1 MSEHLRTAGRSA
13 MFTSLRHR
21 NARLFFLGLLVSNVG
36 TWMQMTAVSLVVY
49 ELTGN
54 ATDTGINLL
63 CQFLPM
69 LLLGS
74 WAGAVA
80 DRRDKRR
87 MAVWTQSM
95 QAAQALLLGV
105 LTLAGWTNLPMLYA
119 LSLMLGVIAA
129 FDNPARRGFVI
140 ELVEPHE
147 ISNAVSLNT
156 AVMTGSRIVGPALA
170 AFLKGPLGAG
180 WLFMLNGLSFLAILW
195 PLLAIDKQTLHPSV
209 PAKRGGTPV
218 RDAIRFIATDK
229 RLAVVFV
236 VFALVGTFA
245 FNYSVSLLKL
255 SDVRFGDRR
264 WFGILLASTGLGS
277 LIGSLL
283 TAARGTVTT
292 RWFFGNGLLLG
303 VSGLALAWAPGPW
316 VAIVASIPVGMGG
329 AAFIAGQNAILQQES
344 PPDMRGRLLALSAVA
359 FLGSTPIGAP
369 ITGWVA
375 DNISAEWSLAYGSV
389 VALVSVTVGYLL
401 RQSQRRD
408 VPPHQHQAAT
418 MLIDGSDAG
427 GVVPEAAGG

>member
-1 MSEHLRTAGRSA
+1 
-13 MFTSLRHR
+13 MFSSLRHR

-36 TWMQMTAVSLVVY
+36 TWMQMTAVALVVY

-54 ATDTGINLL
+54 ATDTGINML

-80 DRRDKRR
+80 DRHDKRR
-87 MAVWTQSM
+87 MAIITQGL
-95 QAAQALLLGV
+95 QAAQALALGV
-105 LTLAGWTNLPMLYA
+105 LTLAGLTTLPVLYA
-119 LSLMLGVIAA
+119 LSLLLGIVGA

-180 WLFMLNGLSFLAILW
+180 WLFMLNGISFLAILW
-195 PLLAIDKQTLHPSV
+195 PLLAIDRSRLHQSV

-218 RDAIRFIATDK
+218 RDAVRFIVRDH
-229 RLAVVFV
+229 RLLVVFV
-236 VFALVGTFA
+236 VFTLVGTFA
-245 FNYSVSLLKL
+245 FNYSVSLLAI

-264 WFGILLASTGLGS
+264 WFGILLASTGFGS
-277 LIGSLL
+277 MVGSLL
-283 TAARGTVTT
+283 TAARGRVTT
-292 RWFFGNGLLLG
+292 KWFFGNGVLLG
-303 VSGLALAWAPGPW
+303 VSGLSLAWAPGPW
-316 VAIVASIPVGMGG
+316 VAVVVSIPVGMGG
-329 AAFIAGQNAILQQES
+329 AAFIAAQNAILQQES

-359 FLGSTPIGAP
+359 FLGSTPVGAP
-369 ITGWVA
+369 ITGWIA

-389 VALVSVTVGYLL
+389 VALVSVSVGMLL
-401 RQSQRRD
+401 RYRSQRGD
-408 VPPHQHQAAT
+408 VPTDEHQPAAVQV
-418 MLIDGSDAG
+418 DGGHGG

>member
-1 MSEHLRTAGRSA
+1 MTRSA
-13 MFTSLRHR
+13 MFSSLRHR

-36 TWMQMTAVSLVVY
+36 TWMQMTAVALVVY
-49 ELTGN
+49 ELTGS
-54 ATDTGINLL
+54 ATDTGINML

-80 DRRDKRR
+80 DRHDKRR
-87 MAVWTQSM
+87 MAIITQGL
-95 QAAQALLLGV
+95 QAAQAIALGV
-105 LTLAGWTNLPMLYA
+105 LTLAGLTNLPVLYA
-119 LSLMLGVIAA
+119 LSLVLGIVGA

-195 PLLAIDKQTLHPSV
+195 PLLAIDRTQLHQSV

-218 RDAIRFIATDK
+218 RDAVRFIVRDR
-229 RLAVVFV
+229 RLLVVFV
-236 VFALVGTFA
+236 VFTLVGTFA

-264 WFGILLASTGLGS
+264 WFGILLASTGFGS
-277 LIGSLL
+277 MVGSLL
-283 TAARGTVTT
+283 TAARGRVTT
-292 RWFFGNGLLLG
+292 KWFFGNGILLG
-303 VSGLALAWAPGPW
+303 VSGLCLAWAPGPW
-316 VAIVASIPVGMGG
+316 VAVVVSIPVGMGG
-329 AAFIAGQNAILQQES
+329 AAFIAAQNAILQQES

-359 FLGSTPIGAP
+359 FLGSTPVGAP

-375 DNISAEWSLAYGSV
+375 DHISAEWSLAYGSV
-389 VALVSVTVGYLL
+389 VALVSVSVGMVL
-401 RQSQRRD
+401 RRRSQRRD
-408 VPPHQHQAAT
+408 VPADEHQTPAVE
-418 MLIDGSDAG
+418 IDGGHG
-427 GVVPEAAGG
+427 GRVVPEAAGG

>member
-1 MSEHLRTAGRSA
+1 MTRSA
-13 MFTSLRHR
+13 MFSSLRHR

-36 TWMQMTAVSLVVY
+36 TWIQMTAVALVVY
-49 ELTGN
+49 ELTGS
-54 ATDTGINLL
+54 ATDTGINML

-80 DRRDKRR
+80 DRHDKRR
-87 MAVWTQSM
+87 MAILTQGL
-95 QAAQALLLGV
+95 QAAQAIALGV
-105 LTLAGWTNLPMLYA
+105 LTLAGLTNLPVLYA
-119 LSLMLGVIAA
+119 LSLVLGIVGA

-195 PLLAIDKQTLHPSV
+195 PLLAIDRTQLHQSA

-218 RDAIRFIATDK
+218 RDAVRFIVRDR
-229 RLAVVFV
+229 RLLVVFV
-236 VFALVGTFA
+236 VFTLVGTFA

-264 WFGILLASTGLGS
+264 WFGILLASTGFGS
-277 LIGSLL
+277 MVGSLL
-283 TAARGTVTT
+283 TAARGRVTT
-292 RWFFGNGLLLG
+292 KWFFGNGILLG
-303 VSGLALAWAPGPW
+303 VSGLCLAWAPGPW
-316 VAIVASIPVGMGG
+316 VAVVVSIPVGMGG
-329 AAFIAGQNAILQQES
+329 AAFIAAQNAILQQES

-359 FLGSTPIGAP
+359 FLGSTPVGAP

-375 DNISAEWSLAYGSV
+375 DHVSAEWSLAYGSV
-389 VALVSVTVGYLL
+389 VALVSVSVGMVL
-401 RQSQRRD
+401 RRRSQRRD
-408 VPPHQHQAAT
+408 VPADEHQATAVE
-418 MLIDGSDAG
+418 IDGGHG
-427 GVVPEAAGG
+427 GRVVPEAAGG

>member
-1 MSEHLRTAGRSA
+1 
-13 MFTSLRHR
+13 
-21 NARLFFLGLLVSNVG
+21 
-36 TWMQMTAVSLVVY
+36 
-49 ELTGN
+49 
-54 ATDTGINLL
+54 
-63 CQFLPM
+63 M

-316 VAIVASIPVGMGG
+316 VAIVVEHPGGHGRCGVHRRAERDPAAGVAARHARASPG
-329 AAFIAGQNAILQQES
+329 AQ
-344 PPDMRGRLLALSAVA
+344 RGRLPRQHTDR
-359 FLGSTPIGAP
+359 STDHRVGGRQHQCRVEPRLRQRRRARVGDGGLPA
-369 ITGWVA
+369 A
-375 DNISAEWSLAYGSV
+375 
-389 VALVSVTVGYLL
+389 SVTA
-401 RQSQRRD
+401 
-408 VPPHQHQAAT
+408 P
-418 MLIDGSDAG
+418 
-427 GVVPEAAGG
+427 